1 MTESGADLIRNR
13 HGADFARCGVSGDLI
28 NKLVMHVA
36 TSRTEAVRVVGHN
49 RPTYVVEFGGKR
61 IPVALSIAASGYV
74 ISAHPEPLARVDG
87 SQWPPAGNRPTSV
100 RLGAEWGAGPFWVR
114 FGPGFGPGEAVAA
127 NYLPDEIRN
136 VLDLPADLL
145 LDIARWDHDYQGIL
159 DQNYPPDS
167 AFPSEE
173 AALNFRRT
181 GLTLAKRLAAALPP
195 GLVVEYAENFSDRIL
210 TM

>member
-13 HGADFARCGVSGDLI
+13 HGEDFARCGVGGGLI

-36 TSRTEAVRVVGHN
+36 TSGTEAVRVVGHN
-49 RPTYVVEFGGKR
+49 RPTYLVEFGGKR

-87 SQWPPAGNRPTSV
+87 SQWPPAGGRPTSV

-114 FGPGFGPGEAVAA
+114 FGSEEAVAA
-127 NYLPDEIRN
+127 NYLPDEIRD

-173 AALNFRRT
+173 AALDFRRT